1 MLSEIIFA
9 KGKLIG
15 YQDIMILHDELL
27 PFMVGIEDRK
37 LFNYSRRKLSIQSAT
52 KKWLY
57 NFGIELLPWSAS
69 SPDLNPIKN
78 LWGTLA
84 RKVCDQQKSSIE
96 NIVEFKKGNETLNK
110 LVDSIPNRLTEIA
123 INKGKSTKY

>member
-37 LFNYSRRKLSIQSAT
+37 LFNYSYRKPLSIQSAT
-52 KKWLY
+52 KKWFY
-57 NFGIELLPWSAS
+57 NFEIELLPWSAS

-78 LWGTLA
+78 LWGILA

-96 NIVEFKKGNETLNK
+96 NVVEFKKGNETLN
-110 LVDSIPNRLTEIA
+110 NRLTEIA